1 MNTKSNIASDAAIN
15 SFAAGYKA
23 ADATLNG
30 LSAVAQGATAV
41 ATTTKDST
49 CGFFSGMRYA
59 IAERRGTKK
68 LPQVSDDAAKQRA
81 REELYRRAHPQP
93 VSTPTVIILSHEGA
107 K

>member
-15 SFAAGYKA
+15 SFAAGHKVVSSTI
-23 ADATLNG
+23 DG
-30 LSAVAQGATAV
+30 LSVVAQGATAV

-68 LPQVSDDAAKQRA
+68 LPKVSDDAKRKA
-81 REELYRRAHPQP
+81 REDLYRRAHG
-93 VSTPTVIILSHEGA
+93 TTNEERGTAIIILGN
-107 K
+107 